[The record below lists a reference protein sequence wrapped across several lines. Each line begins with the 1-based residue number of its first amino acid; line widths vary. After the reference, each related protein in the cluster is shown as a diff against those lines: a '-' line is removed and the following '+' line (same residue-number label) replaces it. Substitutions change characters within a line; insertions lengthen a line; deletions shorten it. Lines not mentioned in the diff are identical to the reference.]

1 MFSRSLA
8 FKVILFSLILCIWG
22 WFVIPKLSLKLNPS
36 QQNASV
42 NISYSWPYASPR
54 NIENQITAPVEAA
67 LSTLQGIEN
76 IKSRSS
82 QGYAQITIEL
92 DQYTNVQ
99 QFRFE
104 ASTLLRQ
111 IKRQLPEDV
120 NYPSIRINS
129 PDDELN
135 QQAFLSYSIEGSDTP
150 KNIKSYAEN
159 YINPIIASIPD
170 VDRVSVMGIEDQE
183 WVLRLDY
190 NQLNVLNIDS
200 NTIITAIQNYF
211 RQENLGVVNH
221 DKQMLNVVLNSPNNI
236 SWHFPITKVGQRI
249 IYLDDIAKITHQT
262 QSPRGYYRV
271 NAKNAIS
278 LQIYAQDNANTL
290 ALAKKVK
297 QKIKDL
303 NQNLPQTYSLTKI
316 YDNTEYIAQELDK
329 IYETT
334 LYTIIILLVFVFL
347 VSRNLRYVFQIIIGL
362 IANISIAFG
371 LYYLFG
377 IEIQLY
383 SLAGITISLG
393 LIIDNIIVVLDHFKT
408 RGKQNI
414 FIAILASTLTS
425 IAALSVIFLLDEATR
440 FNLID
445 FAYVI
450 MINLGTSLLVSF
462 LLIPA
467 LLKFWPLKSKNPS
480 ETQSLSKFYGLYHQF
495 IRFLVRYKK
504 VCVVIVI
511 WAIGIPT
518 FMLPS
523 SLENN
528 SKWYKQLYNTTYGNE
543 WFQDNIRP
551 VMDKAI
557 GGSFRLFSIYVFE
570 NAYYNRNEETQLVVN
585 AAMEKGASIEQMN
598 EVFLRLENF
607 LLQFPE
613 IKQFT
618 SNIYSSQYG
627 SLNITFKKA
636 YENSSFPYVLKS
648 KLTVKAIDLS
658 GMSWNIYGVGKGF
671 SSGNNYLQST
681 NFRLS
686 AKGYNYDELNA
697 WADTLSTMLL
707 EHPRIQEVFVREN
720 SQWRKKPAYEYN
732 IDLNKNELALRKS
745 NAMQTYNSLRALSL
759 SLSPNTFAYIGGK
772 YEPIRLEGEQSRN
785 FDIWQIKNEP
795 LLNLDGNPF
804 KLKDMATI
812 KKTPT
817 EENIYKENQ
826 EYLRL
831 IEFQYTGSQKFG
843 NQYLEKCLKE
853 LNQLL
858 PLGYSFKKSNFSF
871 LLSKQAQDYSLLL
884 LLVVL
889 FIYIIT
895 SSLFESFTQPFIILS
910 VIPISFVGVFLSFY
924 FFDFNFDQGGMASF
938 LLLSG
943 ITVNSSI
950 YIINAFNAYKNTQN
964 DAFESYIQAFK
975 SKIFPIMLTILST
988 ILGFIPFV
996 KDGQNEVFWFALGV
1010 GTIGGLLFSILAI
1023 FIFLPCFMISRKSL
1037 RN

>member
-8 FKVILFSLILCIWG
+8 YKVILFSLILCIWG

-42 NISYSWPYASPR
+42 NISYTWPYASPR
-54 NIENQITAPVEAA
+54 NIENQITAPVEST
-67 LSTLQGIEN
+67 LSTLQGIKN
-76 IKSRSS
+76 INSRSS
-82 QGYAQITIEL
+82 QGFAYISIEL

-111 IKRQLPEDV
+111 IKQQLPQDV
-120 NYPSIRINS
+120 YYPNIRINS

-135 QQAFLSYSIEGSDTP
+135 QQAFLSYSIEANDTP
-150 KNIKSYAEN
+150 KQIKTYAEN
-159 YINPIIASIPD
+159 FINPILASLQGI
-170 VDRVSVMGIEDQE
+170 DRVSVMGIEDRE

-190 NQLNVLNIDS
+190 DQLDILNINT
-200 NTIITAIQNYF
+200 NTILTAVQNYF
-211 RQENLGVVNH
+211 KRENLGFATYQN
-221 DKQMLNVVLNSPNNI
+221 QMLNVVLSSPNTV
-236 SWHFPITKVGQRI
+236 SWHIPVAKVAQRI
-249 IYLDDIAKITHQT
+249 IYLDDIAQINQQT
-262 QSPRGYYRV
+262 QSPTRFYRV
-271 NAKNAIS
+271 NGKNAIS

-290 ALAKKVK
+290 ALAQKVK
-297 QKIKDL
+297 QKIAGL

-316 YDNTEYIAQELDK
+316 YDNTEYIAKELDK
-329 IYETT
+329 IYERT
-334 LYTIIILLVFVFL
+334 LYTILILLVFVFII
-347 VSRNLRYVFQIIIGL
+347 SRNLRYVFHIIIGL

-377 IEIQLY
+377 VEIQLY

-393 LIIDNIIVVLDHFKT
+393 LIIDNLIVVLDHLKSQ
-408 RGKQNI
+408 GKQNV
-414 FIAILASTLTS
+414 FVAVLASTLTS

-450 MINLGTSLLVSF
+450 MINLATSLLVAF

-467 LLKFWPLKSKNPS
+467 LLKFWPLKAKNNQ
-480 ETQSLSKFYGLYHQF
+480 EKKWLTKFYTHYYRF
-495 IRFLVRYKK
+495 IKFLVRYKK
-504 VCVVIVI
+504 VCIVVII

-523 SLENN
+523 SLEND
-528 SKWYKQLYNTTYGNE
+528 SKWYEKLYNNTYGNE

-570 NAYYNRNEETQLVVN
+570 SAYYNRNEETQLVVN
-585 AAMEKGASIEQMN
+585 GAMEKGASIEQMN

-618 SNIYSSQYG
+618 SNIYSSQYA
-627 SLNITFKKA
+627 SLNITFNKE

-671 SSGNNYLQST
+671 SNNNNYLQST
-681 NFRLS
+681 NFRLT

-697 WADTLSTMLL
+697 WADTLSNMLL

-720 SQWRKKPAYEYN
+720 SQWRKKPAYEYK
-732 IDLNKNELALRKS
+732 IDLNKQQLTLRNS
-745 NAMQTYNSLRALSL
+745 NSLQTYNNLKNLSL
-759 SLSPNTFAYIGGK
+759 SLSPNTYAYVGGR
-772 YEPIRLEGEQSRN
+772 YEPIRLENEQSQN

-795 LLNLDGNPF
+795 IKNLSDKPF
-804 KLKDMATI
+804 KLKDIARI
-812 KKTPT
+812 EKVPT

-826 EYLRL
+826 EYLRVV
-831 IEFQYTGSQKFG
+831 EFQYTGSQKFG
-843 NQYLEKCLKE
+843 NLYLDKCLKE
-853 LNQLL
+853 LNQKL
-858 PLGYSFKKSNFSF
+858 PLGFSFKKSNYSF
-871 LLSKQAQDYSLLL
+871 LLNKQAKDYSLLL

-910 VIPISFVGVFLSFY
+910 VIPISFIGVFLVFY
-924 FFDFNFDQGGMASF
+924 LFDFNFDQGGMASF

-950 YIINAFNAYKNTQN
+950 YLINAYNVYQKAEKDNFKNYM
-964 DAFESYIQAFK
+964 FAFK

-1010 GTIGGLLFSILAI
+1010 GTISGLIFSILAI
-1023 FIFLPCFMISRKSL
+1023 VIFLPCFLIPKKTK
-1037 RN
+1037 